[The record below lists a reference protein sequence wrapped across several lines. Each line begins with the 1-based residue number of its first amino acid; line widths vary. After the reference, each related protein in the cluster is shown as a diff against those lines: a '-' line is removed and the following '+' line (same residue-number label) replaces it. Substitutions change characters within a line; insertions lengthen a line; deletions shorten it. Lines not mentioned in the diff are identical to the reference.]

1 MTIGVGGS
9 HAQKELNRL
18 TDMTAGV
25 KPIGAKEYAARI
37 KKAQKIMQEAD
48 IAGLYV
54 NAGTNM
60 TYFTGT
66 NWRPSER
73 MVGAIIP
80 ENGEIEYIA
89 PAFEIGT
96 LRQYM
101 GLKGNIHSWEEHE
114 NPYALFQKIL
124 QNIAV
129 RGDRIALDETCPF
142 FISNGIALATPEFN
156 YVNGVCIT
164 APCRQ
169 IKSPNELGLMRR
181 AKDMTLEVHKAA
193 AKILR
198 AGITAK
204 EVGDF
209 IHQAHIKVGAAAG
222 SYFVI
227 VLFGEDTAYPHG
239 VKNPKSLSENDMVL
253 IDTGCQFHGYI
264 SDITRTYVYGEP
276 NARQRQIWNIEKQ
289 AQAAAF
295 EQAHIGTRCGDVDLA
310 ARACLEKHQFGPDY
324 KLPGLPHRT
333 GHGIGLDIHEWPYL
347 NSGDDTRLKPGMC
360 FSNEPMI
367 CVPGEFGIRLEDHFF
382 MTEDGPRWFTVPSHS
397 IDDPF
402 GYEK

>member
-9 HAQKELNRL
+9 QAQIELDRL
-18 TDMTAGV
+18 TDMAAGAR
-25 KPIGAKEYAARI
+25 PIGPKEYSVRI
-37 KKAQKIMQEAD
+37 KKAQKIMQEAG

-73 MVGAIIP
+73 MVGAVIP
-80 ENGEIEYIA
+80 ANGEIEYIA

-101 GLKGNIHSWEEHE
+101 GIKGDVQGWEEHE
-114 NPYALFQKIL
+114 NPYDIFQKIL
-124 QNIAV
+124 QNIAIK
-129 RGDRIALDETCPF
+129 GNRIALDESCPF
-142 FISNGIALATPEFN
+142 FISNGIALAAPEFD

-164 APCRQ
+164 ALCRQ
-169 IKSPNELGLMRR
+169 IKSPNELALMQR

-198 AGITAK
+198 KGITPK

-253 IDTGCQFHGYI
+253 IDTGCQIHGYI

-276 NARQRQIWNIEKQ
+276 NRRQRQIWDIEKQ

-295 EQAHIGTRCGDVDLA
+295 DQARIGTRCGDVDLA
-310 ARACLEKHQFGPDY
+310 ARACLEKHQLGPDY
-324 KLPGLPHRT
+324 QLPGLPHRT

-347 NSGDDTRLKPGMC
+347 NSGDNTPLEPGMC